1 MQPQNYEICSNPL
14 GNGKNCEV
22 YKIKEKNHPHSILI
36 AKIYENSRRKYYEKE
51 KRILLKIS
59 NSNDVEINDYL
70 IHIKNINA
78 RLEISKQF
86 KADSTLLTF
95 DFLMHGNIQ
104 DYISLK
110 SFGKPISEIYIKLL
124 CYKLLLGLKK
134 IHNNNI
140 SHNKIDIR
148 NLMFDDNFNPII
160 IHFGN
165 AIISDNHQNDFL
177 GLGLILVGLISSKK
191 IISYK
196 FNKKQN
202 NYIFRFYSTNNY
214 FHESSCEE
222 SVFWKILESNKNVII
237 SKEFIDFFHLLVIPD
252 KILNIDEL
260 FNNIWLKDIKI
271 YHKETEQNFRE
282 EFKNNYF
289 FLSQSQKLVNN
300 FNNNSNLNNIINA
313 DEMHESIS
321 SKSLIDKFI

>member
-1 MQPQNYEICSNPL
+1 MHPQNYEICSNPL

-165 AIISDNHQNDFL
+165 AIISDNHQNDFF

-271 YHKETEQNFRE
+271 YHKEIEQNFRE

>member
-1 MQPQNYEICSNPL
+1 MHPQNYEICSNPL

-59 NSNDVEINDYL
+59 NSNDIEINDYL

-95 DFLMHGNIQ
+95 DFLIHGNIQ

-165 AIISDNHQNDFL
+165 AILSDNHQNDFL

-271 YHKETEQNFRE
+271 YHKEIEQNFRE

>member
-1 MQPQNYEICSNPL
+1 MHPQNYEICSNPL

-165 AIISDNHQNDFL
+165 AIISDNHQNDFF

-252 KILNIDEL
+252 KVLNIDEL

-271 YHKETEQNFRE
+271 YHKEIEQNFRE

>member
-165 AIISDNHQNDFL
+165 AIISDNHQNDFF

-237 SKEFIDFFHLLVIPD
+237 SKEFIDFFHFLVIPD
-252 KILNIDEL
+252 KVLNIDEL

-271 YHKETEQNFRE
+271 YHKEIEQNFRE

>member
-165 AIISDNHQNDFL
+165 DIISDNHQNDFL

-271 YHKETEQNFRE
+271 YHKEIEQNFRE

>member
-1 MQPQNYEICSNPL
+1 MHPQNYEICSNPL

-271 YHKETEQNFRE
+271 YHKEIEQNFRE

-321 SKSLIDKFI
+321 SKSLIDEFI

>member
-1 MQPQNYEICSNPL
+1 MHPQNYEICSNPL

-140 SHNKIDIR
+140 SHNKIDIK

-237 SKEFIDFFHLLVIPD
+237 SKEFIDFFHLLVFPD

-271 YHKETEQNFRE
+271 CHKEIEQNFRE

-289 FLSQSQKLVNN
+289 FLSQSKKLVNN

-321 SKSLIDKFI
+321 SKSLMDEFI

>member
-271 YHKETEQNFRE
+271 YHKEIEQNFRE

-300 FNNNSNLNNIINA
+300 FNNNLNLNNIINA

-321 SKSLIDKFI
+321 SKSLIDEFI

>member
-1 MQPQNYEICSNPL
+1 MHPQNYEIFSNPL

-59 NSNDVEINDYL
+59 NSNDVEINDCL
-70 IHIKNINA
+70 IHVKNINA

-165 AIISDNHQNDFL
+165 AIISDNHQNDFF

>member
-1 MQPQNYEICSNPL
+1 MHPQNYEICSNPL

-140 SHNKIDIR
+140 SHNKIDIK

-165 AIISDNHQNDFL
+165 AIISDNHQNDFF

-271 YHKETEQNFRE
+271 YHKEIEQNFRE

>member
-1 MQPQNYEICSNPL
+1 MHPQNYEICSNPL

-59 NSNDVEINDYL
+59 NSNDIEINDYL

-95 DFLMHGNIQ
+95 DFLIHGNIQ

-165 AIISDNHQNDFL
+165 AIISDNHQNDFF

-271 YHKETEQNFRE
+271 YHKEIEQNFRE

-321 SKSLIDKFI
+321 SKSLIDEFI

>member
-1 MQPQNYEICSNPL
+1 
-14 GNGKNCEV
+14 
-22 YKIKEKNHPHSILI
+22 
-36 AKIYENSRRKYYEKE
+36 
-51 KRILLKIS
+51 
-59 NSNDVEINDYL
+59 
-70 IHIKNINA
+70 
-78 RLEISKQF
+78 
-86 KADSTLLTF
+86 
-95 DFLMHGNIQ
+95 
-104 DYISLK
+104 
-110 SFGKPISEIYIKLL
+110 
-124 CYKLLLGLKK
+124 
-134 IHNNNI
+134 
-140 SHNKIDIR
+140 
-148 NLMFDDNFNPII
+148 MFDDNFNPII

-252 KILNIDEL
+252 KTLNIDEL

-271 YHKETEQNFRE
+271 YHKEIEQNFRE

>member
-1 MQPQNYEICSNPL
+1 MHPQNYEICSNPL

-222 SVFWKILESNKNVII
+222 SVFWKILESNQNVII

-260 FNNIWLKDIKI
+260 FNNMWLKDIKI

>member
-165 AIISDNHQNDFL
+165 AIISDNHQNDFF

-252 KILNIDEL
+252 KVLNIDEL

-271 YHKETEQNFRE
+271 YHEEIEQNFRE

-300 FNNNSNLNNIINA
+300 FNNNLNLNNIINA

-321 SKSLIDKFI
+321 SKSLIDEFI

>member
-165 AIISDNHQNDFL
+165 AIISDNHQNDFF

-252 KILNIDEL
+252 KVLNIDEL

-271 YHKETEQNFRE
+271 YHKEIEQNFRE

>member
-1 MQPQNYEICSNPL
+1 MHPQYYEICSNPL

-22 YKIKEKNHPHSILI
+22 YKIEEKNHPHSILI

-165 AIISDNHQNDFL
+165 AIISDNHQNDFF

-271 YHKETEQNFRE
+271 YHKEIEQNFRE

>member
-202 NYIFRFYSTNNY
+202 NYIFRFYR
-214 FHESSCEE
+214 

-271 YHKETEQNFRE
+271 YHKEIEQNFRE

-300 FNNNSNLNNIINA
+300 FNNNSNMNNIINA

>member
-78 RLEISKQF
+78 RLEISKKF

-110 SFGKPISEIYIKLL
+110 SFGKPISEIYIK
-124 CYKLLLGLKK
+124 LGLKK

-271 YHKETEQNFRE
+271 YHKEIEQNFRE
-282 EFKNNYF
+282 EFKINYF

>member
-59 NSNDVEINDYL
+59 NSNNLEINDYL

-165 AIISDNHQNDFL
+165 AIISDNHQNDFF

-271 YHKETEQNFRE
+271 YHKEIEQNFRE

>member
-1 MQPQNYEICSNPL
+1 MHPQNYEIFSNPL

-165 AIISDNHQNDFL
+165 AIISDNHQNDFF

-271 YHKETEQNFRE
+271 YHKEIEQNFRE

>member
-1 MQPQNYEICSNPL
+1 
-14 GNGKNCEV
+14 
-22 YKIKEKNHPHSILI
+22 
-36 AKIYENSRRKYYEKE
+36 
-51 KRILLKIS
+51 
-59 NSNDVEINDYL
+59 
-70 IHIKNINA
+70 
-78 RLEISKQF
+78 
-86 KADSTLLTF
+86 
-95 DFLMHGNIQ
+95 
-104 DYISLK
+104 
-110 SFGKPISEIYIKLL
+110 
-124 CYKLLLGLKK
+124 
-134 IHNNNI
+134 
-140 SHNKIDIR
+140 
-148 NLMFDDNFNPII
+148 MFDDNFNPII

-165 AIISDNHQNDFL
+165 AIISDNHQNDFF

-252 KILNIDEL
+252 KVLNIDEL

-271 YHKETEQNFRE
+271 YHKEIEQNFRE

-321 SKSLIDKFI
+321 SKSLIDKFIWIKKSLRNKKKKYQLFLKAIIYRKYTFWKREKIIEHITWWNINFDNVKTEFLYVSKGILFYYILIFVDKNIFGLLKNDVFYKF

>member
-1 MQPQNYEICSNPL
+1 
-14 GNGKNCEV
+14 
-22 YKIKEKNHPHSILI
+22 
-36 AKIYENSRRKYYEKE
+36 
-51 KRILLKIS
+51 
-59 NSNDVEINDYL
+59 
-70 IHIKNINA
+70 
-78 RLEISKQF
+78 
-86 KADSTLLTF
+86 
-95 DFLMHGNIQ
+95 
-104 DYISLK
+104 
-110 SFGKPISEIYIKLL
+110 
-124 CYKLLLGLKK
+124 
-134 IHNNNI
+134 
-140 SHNKIDIR
+140 
-148 NLMFDDNFNPII
+148 MFDDNFNPII

-165 AIISDNHQNDFL
+165 AIISDNHQNDFF

-222 SVFWKILESNKNVII
+222 SVFWKILESNQNVII

-260 FNNIWLKDIKI
+260 FNNMWLKDIKI

>member
-1 MQPQNYEICSNPL
+1 MHPQNYEICSNPL

-22 YKIKEKNHPHSILI
+22 YKI
-36 AKIYENSRRKYYEKE
+36 KE

-134 IHNNNI
+134 IHNN
-140 SHNKIDIR
+140 
-148 NLMFDDNFNPII
+148 
-160 IHFGN
+160 
-165 AIISDNHQNDFL
+165 
-177 GLGLILVGLISSKK
+177 
-191 IISYK
+191 YK
-196 FNKKQN
+196 
-202 NYIFRFYSTNNY
+202 S
-214 FHESSCEE
+214 
-222 SVFWKILESNKNVII
+222 
-237 SKEFIDFFHLLVIPD
+237 
-252 KILNIDEL
+252 
-260 FNNIWLKDIKI
+260 
-271 YHKETEQNFRE
+271 
-282 EFKNNYF
+282 
-289 FLSQSQKLVNN
+289 
-300 FNNNSNLNNIINA
+300 
-313 DEMHESIS
+313 
-321 SKSLIDKFI
+321 

>member
-1 MQPQNYEICSNPL
+1 MHPQNYEIFSNPL

-165 AIISDNHQNDFL
+165 AIISDNHQNDFF

-271 YHKETEQNFRE
+271 YHKEIEQNFRE

-321 SKSLIDKFI
+321 SKSLIDEFI

>member
-1 MQPQNYEICSNPL
+1 MHPQNYEICSNPL

-222 SVFWKILESNKNVII
+222 SVFWKILESNQNVII

-260 FNNIWLKDIKI
+260 FNNMWLKDIKI

-321 SKSLIDKFI
+321 SKSLIDEFI

>member
-59 NSNDVEINDYL
+59 NSNNLEINDYL

-271 YHKETEQNFRE
+271 YHKEIEQNFRE

>member
-165 AIISDNHQNDFL
+165 AIISDNHQNDFF

-271 YHKETEQNFRE
+271 YHKEIEQNFRE

>member
-1 MQPQNYEICSNPL
+1 MHPQNYEICSNPL

-95 DFLMHGNIQ
+95 DFLIHGNIQ

-271 YHKETEQNFRE
+271 YHKEIEQNFRE

-321 SKSLIDKFI
+321 SKSLIDEFI

>member
-1 MQPQNYEICSNPL
+1 MHPQNYEICSNPL

-165 AIISDNHQNDFL
+165 AIISENHQNDFL

-271 YHKETEQNFRE
+271 YHKEIEQNFRE

>member
-1 MQPQNYEICSNPL
+1 MHPQNYEIFSDPL

-165 AIISDNHQNDFL
+165 AIISDNHQNDFF

-271 YHKETEQNFRE
+271 YHKEIEQNFRD

>member
-1 MQPQNYEICSNPL
+1 MHPQNYEICSNPL

-148 NLMFDDNFNPII
+148 NLMFDDDFNPII

-271 YHKETEQNFRE
+271 YHKEIEQNFRE

-321 SKSLIDKFI
+321 SKSLIDEFI

>member
-1 MQPQNYEICSNPL
+1 MHPQNYEICSNPL

-124 CYKLLLGLKK
+124 CYKLILGLKK

-165 AIISDNHQNDFL
+165 AIISDNHQNDFF

-252 KILNIDEL
+252 KVLNIDEL

-271 YHKETEQNFRE
+271 YHKEIEQNFRE

-300 FNNNSNLNNIINA
+300 FNNNSNMNNIINA

>member
-140 SHNKIDIR
+140 SHNKIDIK

-237 SKEFIDFFHLLVIPD
+237 TKEFIDFFHLLAIPD

-271 YHKETEQNFRE
+271 YHKEIEQNFRE

-300 FNNNSNLNNIINA
+300 FNNNLNLNNIINA

-321 SKSLIDKFI
+321 SKSLIDEFI

>member
-1 MQPQNYEICSNPL
+1 MHPQNYEICSNPL

-165 AIISDNHQNDFL
+165 AIISDNHQNDFF

-271 YHKETEQNFRE
+271 YHKEIEQNFRE

-300 FNNNSNLNNIINA
+300 FNNNPNLNNIINA

>member
-36 AKIYENSRRKYYEKE
+36 AKIYENRRRKYYEKE

-165 AIISDNHQNDFL
+165 AIISDNHQNDFF

-252 KILNIDEL
+252 KVLNIDEL

-271 YHKETEQNFRE
+271 YHKEIEQNFRE

>member
-1 MQPQNYEICSNPL
+1 MHPQNYEICSNPL

-271 YHKETEQNFRE
+271 YHKEIEQNFRE

>member
-271 YHKETEQNFRE
+271 YHKEIEQNFRE

-300 FNNNSNLNNIINA
+300 FNNNSNMNNIINA